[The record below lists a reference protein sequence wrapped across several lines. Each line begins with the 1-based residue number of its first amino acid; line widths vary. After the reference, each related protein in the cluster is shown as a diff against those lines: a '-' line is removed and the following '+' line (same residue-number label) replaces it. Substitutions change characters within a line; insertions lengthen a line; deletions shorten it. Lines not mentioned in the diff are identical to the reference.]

1 MKIKNEYKG
10 LTLTINHKVLGEIR
24 IDLGELKVAEIKKYV
39 AAGYIPEAYID
50 KKKKNGGATIQDSVA
65 EQDNGDA

>member
-10 LTLTINHKVLGEIR
+10 LTLTINHKVLGEIKL
-24 IDLGELKVAEIKKYV
+24 DLGELKVAEIKKYV

-50 KKKKNGGATIQDSVA
+50 KKKKNGGTTVQDSVV
-65 EQDNGDA
+65 EQDNGNA

>member
-24 IDLGELKVAEIKKYV
+24 IDLGELKVAEIKKYA

-50 KKKKNGGATIQDSVA
+50 KKKKNGGATIQDSVV

>member
-10 LTLTINHKVLGEIR
+10 LTLTINHKVLGEIKL
-24 IDLGELKVAEIKKYV
+24 DLGELKVAEIKKYV
-39 AAGYIPEAYID
+39 AAGYIPETYID
-50 KKKKNGGATIQDSVA
+50 KKKKNGGTTIQDSVV

>member
-10 LTLTINHKVLGEIR
+10 LTLTINHKVLGEIKL
-24 IDLGELKVAEIKKYV
+24 DLGELKVAEIKKYV

-50 KKKKNGGATIQDSVA
+50 KKKKNGGATIQDSVV
-65 EQDNGDA
+65 EQDNGNA

>member
-10 LTLTINHKVLGEIR
+10 LTLTINHKVLGEIKL
-24 IDLGELKVAEIKKYV
+24 DLGELKVADIKKYV

-50 KKKKNGGATIQDSVA
+50 KKKKNGGATIQDSVV
-65 EQDNGDA
+65 EQDNGNA

>member
-50 KKKKNGGATIQDSVA
+50 KKKKNGGATIQDSVV
-65 EQDNGDA
+65 EQDNGDS

>member
-10 LTLTINHKVLGEIR
+10 LTLTINHKVLGEIKL
-24 IDLGELKVAEIKKYV
+24 DLGELKVAEIKKYV

-50 KKKKNGGATIQDSVA
+50 KKKKNGGATIQDSVV